1 MTVRKIITFPD
12 PILRKQTRKI
22 IHFSPELQ
30 YLISDMIETMRKTH
44 GVGLAAPQI
53 GVDKQLIVV
62 EYSSDIGLTNEITK
76 APDLYVMINPEISN
90 RSSKQVMGIEACLS
104 IPGLCGEVSRHESIR
119 VKGLDRQGYP
129 IEQRA
134 DGWLAR
140 IFQHEIDHIHGVLY
154 TDCATQVWRVRDK
167 NEALSQAI

>member
-1 MTVRKIITFPD
+1 MTVRKIVTFPA
-12 PILRKQTRKI
+12 PILRTQTRKV

-62 EYSSDIGLTNEITK
+62 EYSSDIEPSDEIPK
-76 APDLYVMINPEISN
+76 APYLYVMINPEISD
-90 RSSKQVMGIEACLS
+90 RSSDQVKGIEACLS
-104 IPGLCGEVSRHESIR
+104 IPGLCGEVERHESIR
-119 VKGLDRQGYP
+119 VKGLDRQGHA
-129 IEQRA
+129 IEQNA

-140 IFQHEIDHIHGVLY
+140 IFQHEIDHLHGVLY
-154 TDCATQVWRVRDK
+154 TDRATKVWRVRDK
-167 NEALSQAI
+167 IEEFSQAI